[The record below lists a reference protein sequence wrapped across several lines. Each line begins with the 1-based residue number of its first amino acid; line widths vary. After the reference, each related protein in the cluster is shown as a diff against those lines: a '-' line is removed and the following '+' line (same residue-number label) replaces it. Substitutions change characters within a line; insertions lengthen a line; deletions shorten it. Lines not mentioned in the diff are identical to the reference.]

1 MQRSDT
7 SAAAGETAE
16 GGRLSVG
23 ETTEGGR
30 LSPGSYAQSP
40 AHSVAD
46 SAPTYTEYTEGT
58 PSFTASSPSCSSD
71 VLGNPAHPAP
81 AHAHLAHAPL
91 NSTRSMVSV
100 FVSVQA
106 RA

>member
-7 SAAAGETAE
+7 SAAAAGETAE

-71 VLGNPAHPAP
+71 VLGNPAHPA
-81 AHAHLAHAPL
+81 
-91 NSTRSMVSV
+91 R
-100 FVSVQA
+100 A
-106 RA
+106 RAPRSRTSQLNTFNG